1 MRKYRLLVIPAL
13 FILLAVMNV
22 GGCGGSDGQ
31 DLFDLD
37 GFCRMRPL
45 TNDFSD
51 RAYIFNDSTAQTD
64 VEVISNSESVSFRIT
79 DLPGLTVFATVVD
92 ENNCNVTGVS
102 DGLTVSEASGTC
114 LRQEGGRVFLIQ
126 NLSALGN
133 NFPILQGEC
142 IDVRFFRNAP

>member
-1 MRKYRLLVIPAL
+1 MRRYRLLVIPVL
-13 FILLAVMNV
+13 FILLAVMNI
-22 GGCGGSDGQ
+22 GGCGGNGE

-37 GFCRMRPL
+37 GFCRMRAL

-51 RAYIFNDSTAQTD
+51 RAYIFNDSLAQTD
-64 VEVISNSESVSFRIT
+64 MEVISNSESVSITIT
-79 DLPGLTVFATVVD
+79 DLPGLTVLANVVD
-92 ENNCNVTGVS
+92 ENNCNITGVT
-102 DGLTVSEASGTC
+102 DGLTVSAASGTC
-114 LRQEGGRVFLIQ
+114 QRQEGGRTFLIQ